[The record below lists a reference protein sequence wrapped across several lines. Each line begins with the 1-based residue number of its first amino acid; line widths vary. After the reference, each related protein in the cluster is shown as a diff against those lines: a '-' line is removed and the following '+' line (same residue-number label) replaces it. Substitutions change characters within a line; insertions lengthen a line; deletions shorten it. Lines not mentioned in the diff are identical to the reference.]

1 MVQAE
6 DEALNR
12 SMARTRKTLDS
23 LPKLLDQSSRPLY
36 AIDSHRRVVYCNSA
50 LATWLE
56 LEPDR
61 IIGRFVEYHS
71 VPAGDVKDKGD
82 AAAPLADLCPPP
94 RALAGEA
101 CSGTISCAALGGR
114 LSHRHAEFI
123 PLISPGDV
131 ANATDGEAGGVLVL
145 LSIRD
150 LSPEELAQEGTTDP
164 SADELHRTIRQF
176 RRAQSRHYAIES
188 LLGASAAME
197 KVRSQVAAAAAS
209 GANTLIVGR
218 TGSGRGHVARA
229 IHYHGLGDSSVQ
241 LVPIDCGL
249 ANDDLLRRAL
259 DAIHSAPTDASHR
272 PTLLLENLDRLEPSH
287 QSQLAAAMRRTSFR
301 ARVIAT
307 CSRHAPRAVTAA
319 EKSLESANDGN
330 RDKADGTR
338 SVPATIDPSLL
349 NVISTITIEVPP
361 LSERLED
368 LPLLV
373 QSLLEARNRGSSKQV
388 GSIRADALDQLA
400 LYRWPGELGELRTVI
415 TAAHSACLSHE
426 ITPADLSSVVHHAVQ
441 KASRGVK
448 SMQRIVLD
456 DLLAHI
462 EREAIVAA
470 LDQANGNK
478 TEAAY
483 LLGMTRPRLYR
494 RLVQLGMVAESAE
507 PDPAQLP
514 QFVERSAEDDE

>member
-71 VPAGDVKDKGD
+71 VPAGDVKDKAD

-218 TGSGRGHVARA
+218 PGSGRGHVARA
-229 IHYHGLGDSSVQ
+229 IHYHGIGESPVQ
-241 LVPIDCGL
+241 LVPIDCRL

-272 PTLLLENLDRLEPSH
+272 ATLLLENLDRLEPSL

-307 CSRHAPRAVTAA
+307 FRRLEDSVRSPRGAA
-319 EKSLESANDGN
+319 EPAPHDDESV
-330 RDKADGTR
+330 ADTFDN
-338 SVPATIDPSLL
+338 ALL
-349 NVISTITIEVPP
+349 NFVSTITIEVPP
-361 LSERLED
+361 LSARLED